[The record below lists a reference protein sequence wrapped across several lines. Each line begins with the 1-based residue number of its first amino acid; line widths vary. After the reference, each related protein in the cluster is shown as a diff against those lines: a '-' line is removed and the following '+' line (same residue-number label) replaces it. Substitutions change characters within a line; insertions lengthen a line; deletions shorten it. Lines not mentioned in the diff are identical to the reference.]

1 MIGAILGD
9 IIGSRFEFNPTFADN
24 FELLTPK
31 NTFTDDT
38 ILMVAV
44 ADALM
49 NDKDMA
55 ETLKEW
61 YLKYPKKPFGPNF
74 SRWGEGLKV
83 SRESIGN
90 GAMMRLGALPFLYAN
105 ESDILRAG
113 KDITE
118 LTHNTE
124 EALISVE
131 VMLRYAFNLKGA
143 SNKNCLPKEFNL
155 IPKADLSFNDL
166 WLRTRWSAKC
176 YDTLPQAI
184 ASFKES
190 KSFEDAIRKA
200 VSMGSDSDT
209 MAAITGIFAEAY
221 YGLEEFDREHDIEN
235 ILYEYLDNDI
245 IRVLQQYM
253 QFRLHGRK

>member
-9 IIGSRFEFNPTFADN
+9 IIGSRFEFRPTLNEN
-24 FELLTPK
+24 FELFTSK

-38 ILMVAV
+38 ILMIAV
-44 ADALM
+44 ADALI
-49 NDKDMA
+49 NNKDMA

-74 SRWGEGLKV
+74 SSWVEGKKV
-83 SRESIGN
+83 SKKSIGN
-90 GAMMRLGALPFLYAN
+90 GAMMRLGALPFLYTN
-105 ESDILRAG
+105 EPDMLRTG
-113 KDITE
+113 KYITKI
-118 LTHNTE
+118 THNTE

-143 SNKNCLPKEFNL
+143 LNKNCLPEELSL
-155 IPKADLSFNDL
+155 IPNTDLSFTDL
-166 WLRTRWSAKC
+166 WLQTRWSSNC
-176 YDTLPQAI
+176 YETLPQAI

-200 VSMGSDSDT
+200 VAFGSDSDT

-221 YGLEEFDREHDIEN
+221 YGLEEFDQEHDVVS
-235 ILYEYLDNDI
+235 ILYEYLDDDI
-245 IRVLQQYM
+245 IRVLQQYR
-253 QFRLHGRK
+253 QFKLQGRK

>member
-9 IIGSRFEFNPTFADN
+9 IIGSRFEFRPTLNEN
-24 FELLTPK
+24 FELFTSK

-38 ILMVAV
+38 ILMIAV

-49 NDKDMA
+49 NNKDMV
-55 ETLKEW
+55 ETLMEW

-74 SRWGEGLKV
+74 SKWAEGKKV
-83 SRESIGN
+83 SKKSIGN
-90 GAMMRLGALPFLYAN
+90 GAMMRLGALPFLYTN
-105 ESDILRAG
+105 EPDMLRAG
-113 KDITE
+113 KYITKI
-118 LTHNTE
+118 THNTE

-143 SNKNCLPKEFNL
+143 LNKNCLPEELNL
-155 IPKADLSFNDL
+155 IPNADLSFTDL
-166 WLRTRWSAKC
+166 WLQTKWNSNC
-176 YDTLPQAI
+176 YETLPQAI

-200 VSMGSDSDT
+200 VAFGSDSDT
-209 MAAITGIFAEAY
+209 MTAITGIFAEAY
-221 YGLEEFDREHDIEN
+221 YGLEEFDRKHDVES

-245 IRVLQQYM
+245 IRVLQEYTQIK
-253 QFRLHGRK
+253 LHGRK

>member
-9 IIGSRFEFNPTFADN
+9 IIGSRFEFRPTLSEN
-24 FELLTPK
+24 FELFTLK

-38 ILMVAV
+38 ILMIAV
-44 ADALM
+44 ADALI
-49 NDKDMA
+49 NNKDMA

-74 SRWGEGLKV
+74 SRWVEGKEV
-83 SRESIGN
+83 SKNSTGN

-105 ESDILRAG
+105 EPDMLRAG
-113 KDITE
+113 KYITKI
-118 LTHNTE
+118 THNTG

-143 SNKNCLPKEFNL
+143 LNKNCLPEELNL
-155 IPKADLSFNDL
+155 IPNTDLFFTDL
-166 WLRTRWSAKC
+166 WLQTKWNTDC
-176 YDTLPQAI
+176 YGTLPQAI

-190 KSFEDAIRKA
+190 KSFEDAIRKV
-200 VSMGSDSDT
+200 VSFGSDSDT
-209 MAAITGIFAEAY
+209 MAAVTGIFAEAY
-221 YGLEEFDREHDIEN
+221 YGLEEFDQEHDVRS
-235 ILYEYLDNDI
+235 ILYEYLEDDM

-253 QFRLHGRK
+253 QIKL